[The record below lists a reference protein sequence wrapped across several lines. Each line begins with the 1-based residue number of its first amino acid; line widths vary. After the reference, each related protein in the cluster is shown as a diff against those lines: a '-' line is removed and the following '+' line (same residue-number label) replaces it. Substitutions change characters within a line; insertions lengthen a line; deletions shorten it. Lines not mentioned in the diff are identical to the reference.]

1 MIPII
6 DRINEL
12 AKKSKEVGLTEDER
26 TEQSKLRQEY
36 LSYIRG
42 QVKDTMSN
50 VTVVDEN
57 GDDVTP
63 KRLKDDQEQRRS
75 H

>member
-26 TEQSKLRQEY
+26 TEQSNF
-36 LSYIRG
+36 
-42 QVKDTMSN
+42 VKN
-50 VTVVDEN
+50 I
-57 GDDVTP
+57 
-63 KRLKDDQEQRRS
+63 
-75 H
+75 